1 MDEEAKAN
9 RVFSNIRHTR
19 SAEWYDVSA
28 VRYRGWKGPS
38 YSALAVEELF
48 PLFSRLE
55 ELNIRGNWYREL
67 DPEGRRFCTYAPW
80 SLKRF
85 TIDHVRIHYF
95 LRHCRSTLEEM
106 TFKRPMVKWSR
117 RGSGYR
123 ERMLLELLGMPKLKV
138 IIVSGIKGSDPVEY
152 RTDDAMSLEAVWKRT
167 TVTTSDD
174 GERVEIVGK
183 ESVTIR
189 DIAAHVLSNV

>member
-1 MDEEAKAN
+1 
-9 RVFSNIRHTR
+9 
-19 SAEWYDVSA
+19 
-28 VRYRGWKGPS
+28 
-38 YSALAVEELF
+38 
-48 PLFSRLE
+48 
-55 ELNIRGNWYREL
+55 
-67 DPEGRRFCTYAPW
+67 
-80 SLKRF
+80 
-85 TIDHVRIHYF
+85 
-95 LRHCRSTLEEM
+95 
-106 TFKRPMVKWSR
+106 
-117 RGSGYR
+117 
-123 ERMLLELLGMPKLKV
+123 MLLELLGMPKLKV